1 MNSAN
6 GIDTYASIGAA
17 ISSSI
22 VVKMI
27 NIKLCFKIFLLSL
40 NEEDTRF
47 LRSPSFLNMV
57 FMNFQTNLNKIK
69 PATELNILPENSN
82 IP

>member
-6 GIDTYASIGAA
+6 GIDMYASIGAA
-17 ISSSI
+17 IKSSI
-22 VVKMI
+22 VVNMI
-27 NIKLCFKIFLLSL
+27 KIKLCFKIFLLSL

-57 FMNFQTNLNKIK
+57 FMNLKI
-69 PATELNILPENSN
+69 TEDNIMIQHMN
-82 IP
+82 